1 MWEENWRV
9 NWQLNEFHKVIV
21 DKSNLTSS
29 GHTSDTGRDQCGP
42 RSRGQHPPA
51 LLLLADRPSPRMV
64 EKKAFQTH
72 HRNISSVSAVSDI
85 SVSIDPI
92 KREDGAEIKVIFLLE
107 SDKERNMMM
116 EVIQKSLLDGQSD
129 IQRPCVYNHRW
140 EQFHTECTGSECPHC
155 IRSPTIASEIKKG
168 HFRRGSA
175 DTDVFIQPQVKNW
188 PFKCLV
194 SQAYSTFSH
203 ILCTNLICFPQI
215 YIW

>member
-1 MWEENWRV
+1 
-9 NWQLNEFHKVIV
+9 
-21 DKSNLTSS
+21 
-29 GHTSDTGRDQCGP
+29 
-42 RSRGQHPPA
+42 
-51 LLLLADRPSPRMV
+51 MV

-140 EQFHTECTGSECPHC
+140 EQFHTECTGTDCPHC

-175 DTDVFIQPQVKNW
+175 DTDVFIQPQVNEKLSI
-188 PFKCLV
+188 KMSGV
-194 SQAYSTFSH
+194 SLTSHQTARFH
-203 ILCTNLICFPQI
+203 ILCTRLICFPQI
-215 YIW
+215 YI

>member
-1 MWEENWRV
+1 
-9 NWQLNEFHKVIV
+9 
-21 DKSNLTSS
+21 
-29 GHTSDTGRDQCGP
+29 
-42 RSRGQHPPA
+42 
-51 LLLLADRPSPRMV
+51 MV

-72 HRNISSVSAVSDI
+72 HRNISSVSAISDV

-140 EQFHTECTGSECPHC
+140 EQFHTECAGPECPHC

-175 DTDVFIQPQVKNW
+175 DTDVFIQPQVNGKL
-188 PFKCLV
+188 CIIASGL
-194 SQAYSTFSH
+194 YSHTPYV
-203 ILCTNLICFPQI
+203 LCGRGG
-215 YIW
+215 